1 MFLVVYFIKIL
12 LQILLTKNFYNNINI
27 LSVYF
32 FNFWNINGYFINFC
46 ISNSLIKNVEKIEK
60 YQLFFNKYLL
70 KLIFKNYFKMNIL
83 LV

>member
-46 ISNSLIKNVEKIEK
+46 ISNSL
-60 YQLFFNKYLL
+60 
-70 KLIFKNYFKMNIL
+70 
-83 LV
+83 